1 MQFDANGALTGPTTP
16 DWVSTKLL
24 EGVAGSLNPPVNW
37 ANIDAPRLGIF
48 ALFTI
53 EARQPWYWYLTS
65 AEQAVFDEVWPPIVA
80 WQRDTIGKFAY
91 KNPIHP
97 LILPGVPHYVY
108 INNETEVVREMW
120 KFLGLPVGGN

>member
-1 MQFDANGALTGPTTP
+1 
-16 DWVSTKLL
+16 
-24 EGVAGSLNPPVNW
+24 VNW

-65 AEQAVFDEVWPPIVA
+65 AEQAVFDKAWPPIVA
-80 WQRDTIGKFAY
+80 WHRDTIGKFADR
-91 KNPIHP
+91 NPIHP
-97 LILPGVPHYVY
+97 LMLPGAPHYVY
-108 INNETEVVREMW
+108 INNETEVVWEMR